1 MLGVYLFRGSD
12 VKPGLF
18 IISYV
23 KNRKGNLSDKPWKRQ
38 LIKQQMSLPAL
49 TVSVIQ
55 FPLPALALV
64 MQNQVR
70 VQDLPTKNKRTL
82 ESHRKSH
89 KVVKCLKCSQ
99 YIKSSTFQF
108 TRNNVHHQF
117 MPLLCRFIKRITFF
131 DPSSS
136 ELGTAGGCLKL
147 QRIFRTTS
155 NLNTR
160 RASNVTTVIC
170 FSYHLPQESS
180 HSEGHCRS
188 QEEEEH

>member
-1 MLGVYLFRGSD
+1 MFSAGEILSQDSKERRVLGVYLFRGSD

-23 KNRKGNLSDKPWKRQ
+23 KNRMGNLSDKPWKRQ

-99 YIKSSTFQF
+99 YIKSSTFSIHKKQC
-108 TRNNVHHQF
+108 NIIS
-117 MPLLCRFIKRITFF
+117 PCLCYVG
-131 DPSSS
+131 S
-136 ELGTAGGCLKL
+136 LKG
-147 QRIFRTTS
+147 
-155 NLNTR
+155 
-160 RASNVTTVIC
+160 
-170 FSYHLPQESS
+170 S
-180 HSEGHCRS
+180 HSSTLPLQSWGL
-188 QEEEEH
+188 QEDV